1 MKLEKDGVESKG
13 IFVASGSRAATTK
26 VSRASFPLHPAT
38 SVCNNLQG
46 GMGLGR
52 NNQLGD

>member
-52 NNQLGD
+52 NNQIGD